1 MSQSE
6 KPPTYW
12 LDFLAWQ
19 ADQTRRTR
27 RYLARRATLR
37 EGLVIDVAC
46 GAGHVLEELV
56 STRPKLG
63 VVGLDADL
71 SILGT
76 ASSDLPRVAGRAEAL
91 PFPAGSATAVIFH
104 LALMWVRPAE
114 ALKETKRVLRR
125 GGHLI
130 LAAEP
135 DYAGMLSHPELGGK
149 QLMAERLAKGIQRA
163 GGDPFIGKQLP
174 ALVEGTGLDILEY
187 GLASKPWHYG
197 PDDLNEL
204 ERVFTFRLEF
214 HPQSGRGW
222 LVKARQAA
230 KRGSYMEF
238 LPVFY
243 LLAVKR

>member
-1 MSQSE
+1 MSKRE
-6 KPPTYW
+6 KPPIYW

-27 RYLARRATLR
+27 RYLARRAALR

-56 STRPKLG
+56 STRPKLR
-63 VVGLDADL
+63 VVGLDSDL
-71 SILGT
+71 LILGEVNPH
-76 ASSDLPRVAGRAEAL
+76 LFRVAGRAEAL
-91 PFPAGSATAVIFH
+91 PFHAGCATAVIFH
-104 LALMWVRPAE
+104 FALMWVSPTE
-114 ALKETKRVLRR
+114 VLEETNRVLRR

-130 LAAEP
+130 LTAEP
-135 DYAGMLSHPELGGK
+135 DYAGMLSHPEPGDKQPMAGK
-149 QLMAERLAKGIQRA
+149 LARGIQRA
-163 GGDPFIGKQLP
+163 GGDPFIGKRLP
-174 ALVEGTGLDILEY
+174 TLVERTGLEVLEY

-197 PDDLNEL
+197 PDDLKEL
-204 ERVFTFRLEF
+204 KRVFTFRLEF
-214 HPQSGRGW
+214 HPQSARNW
-222 LVKARQAA
+222 WVKADRAA